1 MIADERGLK
10 IRIKILFLGLN
21 TKKSLMFTNKGFGF
35 HLRLSAFICV
45 YLRSIGILVFSL
57 PADLRA

>member
-45 YLRSIGILVFSL
+45 Q
-57 PADLRA
+57 